1 MDVLDLILALS
12 LAALGWFWYDGLRAL
27 EVARTAGKQACGRA
41 GVQFLDDTVASV
53 KLGLGRDE
61 YGRTVL
67 RRVYR
72 FEFSD
77 TGDNRLEG
85 RLVLLGARVE
95 SIEMEPYRLIEREP
109 GAYS

>member
-1 MDVLDLILALS
+1 MDGVDLLLGLL

-27 EVARTAGKQACGRA
+27 EAARRAGRHACGRA

-53 KLGLGRDE
+53 KLELGRDE
-61 YGRTVL
+61 FGRTVL
-67 RRVYR
+67 RRIYR

-85 RLVLLGARVE
+85 RVVLLGAKVE
-95 SIEMEPYRLIEREP
+95 AVEMEPYRLVP
-109 GAYS
+109 